1 MKISIIG
8 TGAVGSYYGIMLA
21 NAGHHVDFLLRSD
34 YEYVKSNGLKLY
46 SNAHKDIILPSVN
59 AYKSTKEMPKSDI
72 VIVALKTTQNN
83 EVLPKILPDIVDNDS
98 IVILVQNGLGMEED
112 LSAQLPSLQLAGG
125 AALISSHKTQKG
137 TVIHQD
143 YGNLD
148 LGSYNLQQPSLLDN
162 FSGQLI
168 SSGVPSSHQSLKKL
182 RWKKLVWNMTFNG
195 LSVVLD
201 KTTNQILDDPKDL
214 KRCKIIMKEVIEA
227 AKACDVLLPE
237 NFDQEMI
244 AFTQKMIPYA
254 PSMKLDYDFGRPME
268 LQYIYE
274 KPILFAREAGY
285 NMVYTEEL
293 FNELVQLEKV

>member
-21 NAGHHVDFLLRSD
+21 NAGHQVDFLLRSD

-46 SNAHKDIILPSVN
+46 SNAHKDIILPFVN

-83 EVLPKILPDIVDNDS
+83 EVLPNILPDIVDNDS

-148 LGSYNLQQPSLLDN
+148 VGSYNLQQPSLLDN
-162 FSGQLI
+162 FSEQLI

-201 KTTNQILDDPKDL
+201 KTTNQILADPKDL

-274 KPILFAREAGY
+274 KPILFARKAGY
-285 NMVYTEEL
+285 NMIYTEEL
-293 FNELVQLEKV
+293 FNELVQLEKA